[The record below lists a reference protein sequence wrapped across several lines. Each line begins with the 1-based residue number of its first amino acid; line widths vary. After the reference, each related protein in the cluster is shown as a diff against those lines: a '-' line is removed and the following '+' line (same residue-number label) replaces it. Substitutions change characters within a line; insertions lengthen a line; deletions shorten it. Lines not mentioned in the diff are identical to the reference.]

1 MSDSL
6 ATYNIELL
14 DLTCNIGYKGRTRPL
29 PPIIMVGVARRHVQ
43 KVATSPAGSNPAPD
57 LLTSYQ

>member
-14 DLTCNIGYKGRTRPL
+14 DLTCNIGYKGRIRPL
-29 PPIIMVGVARRHVQ
+29 PPIMDYR
-43 KVATSPAGSNPAPD
+43 
-57 LLTSYQ
+57 